1 MKILYIIP
9 FFFSLSIF
17 AQEQEYKYEPVS
29 NKAEYYI
36 GSFNKGK
43 DLEDL
48 IDWYEDFADWAEDQG
63 DTYDS
68 MTVAILTPYF
78 NNDLSTHDTMWVNT
92 WPSPVEQYAGLDKW
106 MKEGQDLLKD
116 LPSTNSAVI
125 DTWQWVLSEPRE
137 MKPGNMMAAV
147 YSECYLNEGVN
158 MRMVYDLYKDFA
170 IFAQENGDTVGR
182 KLIVPSSK
190 TTSDADFHRLLYTS
204 SVAEMGTNAALFW
217 DKLSDSE
224 AAKAMEGWECKNAV
238 EYMGMAMR
246 TPE

>member
-43 DLEDL
+43 DLDDL

-182 KLIVPSSK
+182 KLIIPSSK

-224 AAKAMEGWECKNAV
+224 AAQAMEGWECKNAV

>member
-9 FFFSLSIF
+9 FIFSMSLL
-17 AQEQEYKYEPVS
+17 AQDQEYKYEPVS

-43 DLEDL
+43 NLDDLV
-48 IDWYEDFADWAEDQG
+48 DWYEDFADWAEDQG

-92 WPSPVEQYAGLDKW
+92 WPGPEEQYAGLDMW
-106 MKEGQDLLKD
+106 MKEGQELLED

-137 MKPGNMMAAV
+137 MKAGNMMAAV
-147 YSECYLNEGVN
+147 YSECYLDEGVN

-170 IFAQENGDTVGR
+170 IYAKSVGDTVGR
-182 KLIVPSSK
+182 KLIVPNAGYNG
-190 TTSDADFHRLLYTS
+190 DADFVRLLYTS
-204 SVAEMGTNAALFW
+204 SISAMGVNGKLYWDEIAE
-217 DKLSDSE
+217 SE
-224 AAKAMEGWECKNAV
+224 AGKNLTGFSCSNPR
-238 EYMGMAMR
+238 EYVGMSMR
-246 TPE
+246 

>member
-9 FFFSLSIF
+9 LILSMSLF
-17 AQEQEYKYEPVS
+17 AQDQEYKYEPVR

-36 GSFNKGK
+36 GSFNKNK
-43 DLEDL
+43 DLDDL
-48 IDWYEDFADWAEDQG
+48 VEWYEDFADWAEDQG

-92 WPSPVEQYAGLDKW
+92 WPGPVEQYAGLDMW
-106 MKEGQDLLKD
+106 MRGGQDLLKD
-116 LPSTNSAVI
+116 LPSKNSAVI

-137 MKPGNMMAAV
+137 MKAGNMMAAV
-147 YSECYLNEGVN
+147 YSECYLDEGIN
-158 MRMVYDLYKDFA
+158 MRTVYDLYKDFA
-170 IFAQENGDTVGR
+170 VYAQENGDTVGR
-182 KLIVPSSK
+182 KLIIPSSK

-204 SVAEMGTNAALFW
+204 SIVEMGANAELFW

-224 AAKAMEGWECKNAV
+224 AAQAMKGWECKNAV
-238 EYMGMAMR
+238 EYIGMAMR

>member
-78 NNDLSTHDTMWVNT
+78 NNDLSIYCSEVSETTEIDPKKINNVN
-92 WPSPVEQYAGLDKW
+92 
-106 MKEGQDLLKD
+106 
-116 LPSTNSAVI
+116 I
-125 DTWQWVLSEPRE
+125 
-137 MKPGNMMAAV
+137 
-147 YSECYLNEGVN
+147 
-158 MRMVYDLYKDFA
+158 
-170 IFAQENGDTVGR
+170 
-182 KLIVPSSK
+182 
-190 TTSDADFHRLLYTS
+190 
-204 SVAEMGTNAALFW
+204 LFI
-217 DKLSDSE
+217 
-224 AAKAMEGWECKNAV
+224 
-238 EYMGMAMR
+238 
-246 TPE
+246 

>member
-9 FFFSLSIF
+9 FIFSMSLL
-17 AQEQEYKYEPVS
+17 AQDQEYKYEPVS

-43 DLEDL
+43 NLDDLV
-48 IDWYEDFADWAEDQG
+48 DWYEDFADWAKDQG

-92 WPSPVEQYAGLDKW
+92 WPGPEEQYAGLDIW
-106 MKEGQDLLKD
+106 MKEGQELLED

-137 MKPGNMMAAV
+137 MKAGNMMAAV
-147 YSECYLNEGVN
+147 
-158 MRMVYDLYKDFA
+158 
-170 IFAQENGDTVGR
+170 
-182 KLIVPSSK
+182 
-190 TTSDADFHRLLYTS
+190 
-204 SVAEMGTNAALFW
+204 
-217 DKLSDSE
+217 
-224 AAKAMEGWECKNAV
+224 
-238 EYMGMAMR
+238 
-246 TPE
+246 